1 VVDIAIGLW
10 SALPIGR
17 RPGMRTFLVEE
28 RYEDDVNTTLI
39 PPGAQY
45 GATLSNP
52 EQRNPLGNAGF
63 ADLCNPLQHLM
74 DHS

>member
-1 VVDIAIGLW
+1 
-10 SALPIGR
+10 
-17 RPGMRTFLVEE
+17 MRTFLVEE

-52 EQRNPLGNAGF
+52 EQRNLFRYAGF